1 MGKQW
6 KQWLILFWGA
16 PITAYG
22 DCSHE
27 IKRRLLL
34 GRKVM
39 TYLDSILK
47 SRDITLSTKVHLVEA
62 IVFPVVMYG
71 CESWTIKESWALK
84 NWCFWTVVLDKTL
97 ESPLNCKEIQSVHP
111 KGNQHGILIGR
122 TEYKAETPILW
133 PPDAKSWLI
142 WKHSNARKDEGR
154 RRRGRQRM
162 RGLDGITDSMDM
174 GLGGPLELVMY
185 REAWCAAVHGV
196 SKSRTQWDTELNW
209 DFWTII
215 FLRTHTHC
223 LIVSLK
229 T

>member
-1 MGKQW
+1 MW
-6 KQWLILFWGA
+6 EL
-16 PITAYG
+16 
-22 DCSHE
+22 DCE
-27 IKRRLLL
+27 E
-34 GRKVM
+34 G
-39 TYLDSILK
+39 
-47 SRDITLSTKVHLVEA
+47 
-62 IVFPVVMYG
+62 
-71 CESWTIKESWALK
+71 WALK
-84 NWCFWTVVLDKTL
+84 NWCFWTVVLEKTL
-97 ESPLNCKEIQSVHP
+97 GSPLNCKEIQSVHP
-111 KGNQHGILIGR
+111 KGNQHWILIGR